1 MPQDGCPSL
10 DFDMKRL
17 AMPKLDLNLFMFFLD
32 IKSDTDRKIKEAVA
46 ARQLL
51 QQQQRGV
58 GGSMPPPNM
67 YSSLQPPP
75 LNSLLRPGMNGSLVG
90 LVPPPPSSPLR
101 GNVLHDPPLRQL
113 QSPDGSGGNTP
124 TSNSD
129 SAPGINLYIYIL
141 LLV

>member
-51 QQQQRGV
+51 QQQQQRGV
-58 GGSMPPPNM
+58 GGPMPPNM

-101 GNVLHDPPLRQL
+101 GNVLLDPPPRQL